1 MRLIIKLVILI
12 LWCAGSAQARAQV
25 HSVKAIA
32 LFEGRAMLSV
42 NSGKPK
48 IVHAGKAHKGVKL
61 VSSNTSEAVIDIDGQ
76 SQTLTLN
83 STTTLDYAMGGK
95 PSSNLSNSVT
105 LYVDGRGFFE
115 TDAKVNGRPLRF
127 LVDTGANLV
136 VLSSE
141 QANRIGL
148 EYKSGKRT
156 YASTAS
162 GTAPMY
168 HFEIDQIS
176 IGGINLYNIGAGV
189 IEGAYPQQ
197 PLLGMTFLGRLDM
210 NRSGNTMTLK
220 RR

>member
-1 MRLIIKLVILI
+1 MRLIIKLIFL
-12 LWCAGSAQARAQV
+12 LFWCANTVQAQV
-25 HSVKAIA
+25 NSVKAIA

-42 NSGKPK
+42 NNDKPK
-48 IVHAGKAHKGVKL
+48 IVHVGKEYKGVKL
-61 VSSNTSEAVIDIDGQ
+61 VRSNTSEAVISVNGR
-76 SQTLTLN
+76 SETLTLN
-83 STTTLDYAMGGK
+83 STTTLDHVLGGT
-95 PSSNLSNSVT
+95 PSSEVSNSVT
-105 LYVDGRGFFE
+105 LYVDERGFFE
-115 TDAKVNGRPLRF
+115 TDGKVNGRPIRF

-148 EYKSGKRT
+148 EYESGTRT

-189 IEGAYPQQ
+189 IEGSYPQQ

>member
-1 MRLIIKLVILI
+1 MRLIIKVVILV
-12 LWCAGSAQARAQV
+12 LCCVSAVQAQV
-25 HSVKAIA
+25 SSVKAIA

-42 NSGKPK
+42 NGGKPK
-48 IVHAGKAHKGVKL
+48 IVHAGKEFKGVKL
-61 VSSNTSEAVIDIDGQ
+61 VSSNTSEAVIHVNGRPE
-76 SQTLTLN
+76 TLTLN
-83 STTTLDYAMGGK
+83 STTTLDHALGGAA
-95 PSSNLSNSVT
+95 PSDALNSVT

-115 TDAKVNGRPLRF
+115 TDGKVNGRPIRF

-148 EYKSGKRT
+148 EYKSGRRT

-168 HFEIDQIS
+168 HFEIDKIS
-176 IGGINLYNIGAGV
+176 IGGIDLYNIGAGV
-189 IEGAYPQQ
+189 IEGSYPQQ